1 MKALQVKK
9 SEYSDKEDCMER
21 FLQAN
26 ADYGVDTLL
35 KVVGVLRRKEIGVI
49 DVKMSTPRES
59 LYSMLEIHLDQNTD
73 LMLNKAMAHLE
84 KIVGLRDVRIEE
96 A

>member
-1 MKALQVKK
+1 
-9 SEYSDKEDCMER
+9 MER

-26 ADYGVDTLL
+26 ADHGVDTLL
-35 KVVGVLRRKEIGVI
+35 KVVGVLRRKEFGVS
-49 DVKMSTPRES
+49 DVKMTSPKES
-59 LYSMLEIHLDQNTD
+59 IYSKLEIHLDQNND
-73 LMLNKAMAHLE
+73 QMLNKALAHLE

>member
-1 MKALQVKK
+1 
-9 SEYSDKEDCMER
+9 MER

-26 ADYGVDTLL
+26 ADHGVDTLL
-35 KVVGVLRRKEIGVI
+35 KVVGVLRRKEFGVS
-49 DVKMSTPRES
+49 DVKMTSPKES
-59 LYSMLEIHLDQNTD
+59 IYSKLEIHLDQNTD
-73 LMLNKAMAHLE
+73 QVLNKALAHLE

>member
-1 MKALQVKK
+1 
-9 SEYSDKEDCMER
+9 MER